1 MLRGVRTDLVTLSFD
16 CVSAAGVV
24 LAGVAVAADSV
35 AGVSVAG
42 VSVAGCVGQGQ
53 KGNAG
58 HDADLRAGVGVCV

>member
-1 MLRGVRTDLVTLSFD
+1 MLRGVRTNLVTLSFD
-16 CVSAAGVV
+16 CVSA
-24 LAGVAVAADSV
+24 AGVAVAADSV